1 MNKYQA
7 ALSDIKMEYREI
19 KEDRNASLNEDE
31 KAQFNLLQDL
41 VERATP
47 KRADLRDYGDDGSE
61 RRCPCCYRLLF
72 DWDKFCSY
80 CGQALK

>member
-1 MNKYQA
+1 MNKYQE
-7 ALSDIKMEYREI
+7 ALSDIKMGYREI
-19 KEDRNASLNEDE
+19 KEDRNASLNENE

-47 KRADLRDYGDDGSE
+47 KRADFRDYGDDGRE

-72 DWDKFCSY
+72 DWDKFCSH

>member
-1 MNKYQA
+1 MNKYQE

-19 KEDRNASLNEDE
+19 KEDRKASLNEDE
-31 KAQFNLLQDL
+31 KAKFNLLQDL
-41 VERATP
+41 VERA
-47 KRADLRDYGDDGSE
+47 DFRDYGDDGIE

-72 DWDKFCSY
+72 DWDKFCSH

>member
-1 MNKYQA
+1 MNKYQE

-47 KRADLRDYGDDGSE
+47 KRADFRDYGDDGSE

-72 DWDKFCSY
+72 DWDKFCSH

>member
-7 ALSDIKMEYREI
+7 ALSDIEMKYRQI
-19 KEDRNASLNEDE
+19 KEDRNASLNENE
-31 KAQFNLLQDL
+31 KAKFNLLRDL

-47 KRADLRDYGDDGSE
+47 KRADFRDYGDDGIE
-61 RRCPCCYRLLF
+61 RRCPCCHRPLF

>member
-7 ALSDIKMEYREI
+7 ALSDIKMEYIEI

-31 KAQFNLLQDL
+31 KDQFNLLQDL

-47 KRADLRDYGDDGSE
+47 KRAAFKDYGDDGRE
-61 RRCPCCYRLLF
+61 RRCPCCSRPLF

-80 CGQALK
+80 CG

>member
-7 ALSDIKMEYREI
+7 ALIDIEMEYRQI
-19 KEDRNASLNEDE
+19 KEDRNASLKENE
-31 KAQFNLLQDL
+31 KAKFNLLRDL

-47 KRADLRDYGDDGSE
+47 KRADFRDYGDDGIE
-61 RRCPCCYRLLF
+61 RRCPCCYQLLF
-72 DWDKFCSY
+72 DWDKFCSH